1 MSQTYNATLVLLDY
15 YYVHAHTLSKLFQ
28 LIKSS
33 FSQASN
39 HILVLTVRPTWLRNS
54 EFHWWRVV
62 RTSSP
67 KGNDRSPENKQVFSN
82 SSLVNKRFFQLVKGN
97 QLCSQWLTKFW
108 IQSRVVTLLQICQK
122 KKNDALK
129 SQSKIFSMIMCIQN
143 LVEFCPFILKIWSK
157 NQILASIKGH
167 NSVAYLR

>member
-82 SSLVNKRFFQLVKGN
+82 SSLVNKRFFQLVKGS

-122 KKNDALK
+122 KKKWSFKIPIEDLLNDNVYTKFDWIL
-129 SQSKIFSMIMCIQN
+129 SIHSKDMKQK
-143 LVEFCPFILKIWSK
+143 P
-157 NQILASIKGH
+157 
-167 NSVAYLR
+167 NSCVDQGS